1 MNCQRIDWKSGGH
14 RRSCSRNN
22 LVQITNG
29 GFTNSREGQVGA
41 AFTELHSLAQGLS
54 IDQLQ
59 EEYHKARD
67 EVERQ
72 SKFQKARAVTLLSP
86 KLTAKTSKQDNPGI
100 VAGSPICEQFV
111 ETAEATHRGSRKVG
125 SEKFGYDVVVED
137 MYRISRYQVSLT
149 PCQHSRRPLSSD
161 SINLSVDANSK
172 STTIVSIFSNQDFSV
187 RITFEL
193 PKVIL
198 QPSTLSSSTDA
209 DGTILF
215 RLAYEDEDKNWDD
228 KILDTTES
236 RHLTPEVIN
245 SMQCK
250 FCGLSLLP
258 HGTIEQVIQ
267 LPSGYWDE
275 ISDYLI
281 CYSGVSDNES

>member
-1 MNCQRIDWKSGGH
+1 MGCQRIDWKSGGH
-14 RRSCSRNN
+14 RRSCSRIN
-22 LVQITNG
+22 LVQISNG
-29 GFTNSREGQVGA
+29 GFANSREGEVGA
-41 AFTELHSLAQGLS
+41 ALKELHSFAQGLS

-72 SKFQKARAVTLLSP
+72 GKFQKAKAVALPSP

-100 VAGSPICEQFV
+100 VEGNPICEQIV
-111 ETAEATHRGSRKVG
+111 EPTDATHHGSSKIG

-149 PCQHSRRPLSSD
+149 PCQYPRRPLSSD
-161 SINLSVDANSK
+161 SIELSIDSNCK
-172 STTIVSIFSNQDFSV
+172 STTLVSIFSNHDFSV

-193 PKVIL
+193 PKVVL

-215 RLAYEDEDKNWDD
+215 RLAYEDEDDSWDG
-228 KILDTTES
+228 KILETAES
-236 RHLTPEVIN
+236 RLLTPTVIN

-258 HGTIEQVIQ
+258 HKTIEEAVQ

-281 CYSGVSDNES
+281 CYSGVSDN